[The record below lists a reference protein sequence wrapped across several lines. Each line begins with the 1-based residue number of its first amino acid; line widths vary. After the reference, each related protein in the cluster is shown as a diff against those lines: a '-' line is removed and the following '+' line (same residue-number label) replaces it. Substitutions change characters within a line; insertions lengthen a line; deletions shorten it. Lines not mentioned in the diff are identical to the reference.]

1 MNTFGGDPQWCFA
14 TVQQAGGPVT
24 REHVKPGKEE
34 IGLLAGD
41 TVCATYGMDDGVTG
55 YFGSHR
61 NVAGNPRRF
70 ALQILGSKG
79 IIELTT
85 GYLPDAVLLNDS
97 SWSPGRSGKTWVPIS
112 SNGVG
117 KEETIVDPQ
126 HNLGNLSA
134 CNDLIDAI
142 EQDREPECSIYE
154 GRMIVE
160 MIAGVF
166 ESHRQRAPVALPL
179 KTRANP
185 LSLL

>member
-1 MNTFGGDPQWCFA
+1 
-14 TVQQAGGPVT
+14 
-24 REHVKPGKEE
+24 
-34 IGLLAGD
+34 
-41 TVCATYGMDDGVTG
+41 MDDGVTG

-85 GYLPDAVLLNDS
+85 GYLPDAVLLSDS

-112 SNGVG
+112 SNGPG
-117 KEETIVDPQ
+117 KEETIKDPQ
-126 HNLGNLSA
+126 HNLGNLTA
-134 CNDLIDAI
+134 CHDLIDAI

-166 ESHRQRAPVALPL
+166 ESHRQRGPVRLPL

-185 LSLL
+185 LSLI